1 MQFKNKTLTAS
12 FLQSCESMLPPLAP
26 TVILTF
32 KLQTPSL
39 NLIIKASLHT
49 SALKAYILSFFTN
62 SNLAFSLSKKKKS
75 CILSLA
81 LSLLKLW
88 SLRCPCQNAPFS
100 FSLQHSWFKSYGDPI
115 INQKSHKV
123 TGFGCFEKRQQ
134 YSHLKWVFLFLSNNH
149 RLKENGFIPF
159 LELVF
164 LHTKRKKKIKKFDI

>member
-75 CILSLA
+75 CILSLGA
-81 LSLLKLW
+81 L
-88 SLRCPCQNAPFS
+88 FS
-100 FSLQHSWFKSYGDPI
+100 NSDL
-115 INQKSHKV
+115 
-123 TGFGCFEKRQQ
+123 
-134 YSHLKWVFLFLSNNH
+134 
-149 RLKENGFIPF
+149 
-159 LELVF
+159 
-164 LHTKRKKKIKKFDI
+164 

>member
-62 SNLAFSLSKKKKS
+62 SNLAFSLSKKKK
-75 CILSLA
+75 ILHSLPRP
-81 LSLLKLW
+81 LSSQTLIFKVSLPKRSVQFFPSTFLIQILW
-88 SLRCPCQNAPFS
+88 RPHHQSEESQGHRLWLFRKTTTIFPSQVSVSFS
-100 FSLQHSWFKSYGDPI
+100 FKQS
-115 INQKSHKV
+115 
-123 TGFGCFEKRQQ
+123 
-134 YSHLKWVFLFLSNNH
+134 
-149 RLKENGFIPF
+149 
-159 LELVF
+159 
-164 LHTKRKKKIKKFDI
+164 

>member
-62 SNLAFSLSKKKKS
+62 SNLAFSPSP
-75 CILSLA
+75 SL
-81 LSLLKLW
+81 
-88 SLRCPCQNAPFS
+88 FS
-100 FSLQHSWFKSYGDPI
+100 NSDL
-115 INQKSHKV
+115 
-123 TGFGCFEKRQQ
+123 
-134 YSHLKWVFLFLSNNH
+134 
-149 RLKENGFIPF
+149 
-159 LELVF
+159 
-164 LHTKRKKKIKKFDI
+164 